1 MPLKSS
7 KAPNSVL
14 FERELGVLIRKNY
27 KRFPNNRQL
36 AAFLGIKLSTLRR
49 LCYKMGLRRMQMEYF
64 NKAIEKYLIRH
75 YHAKGDSELAEIF
88 QKKWPKMKGWTKKH
102 IEKKR
107 KYLKLKRTAKEIRH
121 IHKRNVKAGRFAMC
135 PAKAWDK
142 RGRAKEGEIR
152 YWSSQT
158 GKTFPV
164 IKHNGRFIHWG
175 RWAWNNRF
183 GNVKKG
189 MNVIF
194 KDGNPFNLSLNNLSL
209 VSNKELA
216 RINAQ
221 KSSKSLSDNYVAGLL
236 THKDPELRKIIK
248 QYPYLL
254 ELKRKQL
261 TLNRAIYERK
271 TSYHIRKHEG

>member
-1 MPLKSS
+1 MPLKKS
-7 KAPNSVL
+7 KAPNLVL
-14 FERELGVLIRKNY
+14 CEQELCTLIKMNY

-49 LCYKMGLRRMQMEYF
+49 LCYKVGLKRMEMEYF
-64 NKAIEKYLIRH
+64 NKKLEKYLIRH
-75 YHAKGDSELAEIF
+75 YHAKGDIELAEIF
-88 QKKWPKMKGWTKKH
+88 QKKWPKKKGWTKKH

-107 KYLKLKRTAKEIRH
+107 KYLKLKRTAQEIKT
-121 IHKRNVKAGRFAMC
+121 IHNRNVNAGRFAMC
-135 PAKAWDK
+135 PAKAWDR

-152 YWSSQT
+152 YWRNHQT
-158 GKTFPV
+158 GRTFPV

-175 RWAWNNRF
+175 RWAWNNGF

-194 KDGNPFNLSLNNLSL
+194 KDGNPFNLSLKNLSL
-209 VSNKELA
+209 VSDKDLA

-271 TSYHIRKHEG
+271 TS